1 MGKPLDLSVY
11 AGKKVFLNYWATWC
25 APCIREIPSIA
36 RAASVLEQENFVFLL
51 ASDESAETI
60 SDFLA
65 DREFTGNFI
74 KLNGFF
80 GSHGID
86 AVPSSVLYDETGA
99 IVKTWPGSFE
109 WDSPEMLAELRLFPA
124 FFGGGSRLG
133 RNAGLLITT
142 GLALI
147 VANFVELG
155 AIASV
160 GSAVSLVVFLLVAGA
175 GWARRRET
183 GSNAAII
190 LVSMAM
196 IVVVLA
202 FFFVDTIRNSPETFG
217 AMIGVGVDAIVL
229 DALCRR
235 PLQPAVSNP

>member
-1 MGKPLDLSVY
+1 MAV
-11 AGKKVFLNYWATWC
+11 
-25 APCIREIPSIA
+25 
-36 RAASVLEQENFVFLL
+36 AALL
-51 ASDESAETI
+51 ATAGCTNATLYAS
-60 SDFLA
+60 
-65 DREFTGNFI
+65 GN
-74 KLNGFF
+74 L
-80 GSHGID
+80 
-86 AVPSSVLYDETGA
+86 T
-99 IVKTWPGSFE
+99 
-109 WDSPEMLAELRLFPA
+109 EMLAELRLFPA

-217 AMIGVGVDAIVL
+217 AMIGVGVVAIVL

>member
-1 MGKPLDLSVY
+1 MSRTSAVILFAAFSLLQACSDSSNSTSASDAASTASQTAAPAATTSAPAQAELTVTDVAPAAADATASTYQDLMGKPLDLSVY

-51 ASDESAETI
+51 ASDESVETI

-109 WDSPEMLAELRLFPA
+109 WDSPEMLAELR
-124 FFGGGSRLG
+124 G
-133 RNAGLLITT
+133 TK
-142 GLALI
+142 
-147 VANFVELG
+147 
-155 AIASV
+155 
-160 GSAVSLVVFLLVAGA
+160 
-175 GWARRRET
+175 
-183 GSNAAII
+183 
-190 LVSMAM
+190 
-196 IVVVLA
+196 
-202 FFFVDTIRNSPETFG
+202 
-217 AMIGVGVDAIVL
+217 
-229 DALCRR
+229 
-235 PLQPAVSNP
+235 